1 VTSSSSRFAGETAI
15 VTGASRGIGAA
26 IAQRLGADGANL
38 CLVAAPEDRDELEA
52 HAEKLRGS
60 GVDVITLAADVSDP
74 ATAQTAVAR
83 VAERGAVARLLASN
97 AGIAYFEDALDT
109 PIEHLDRTLAV
120 NVRGMFAMC
129 LEAARA
135 MKTAGGGA
143 IVCTASTA
151 SFMGEE
157 RQVTYNV
164 SKGAVAAMARSFAI
178 DLARHNIRVNAVAPG
193 WTRTAATRDFLL
205 DEAQWAKDR
214 AHIPLDRMAEPD
226 EIAHAVA
233 FLLSREASYVT
244 GSLFVVDGGMTAGFR
259 QSDWDAVAIPVTP
272 RVPPAAD
279 A

>member
-1 VTSSSSRFAGETAI
+1 MRFAGETAI

-26 IAQRLGADGANL
+26 IARRLAEDAANL

-52 HAEKLRGS
+52 HAETLRSS
-60 GVDVITLAADVSDP
+60 GVDVIALAEDVADP
-74 ATAQTAVAR
+74 ATARTAVAM
-83 VAERGAVARLLASN
+83 VAERGGVARLLASN
-97 AGIAYFEDALDT
+97 AGIAYFEDVLDT
-109 PIEHLDRTLAV
+109 PIEHLDRTWAV

-135 MKTAGGGA
+135 MRAAGGGA

-164 SKGAVAAMARSFAI
+164 SKGAVAAMARSFAV

-193 WTRTAATRDFLL
+193 WTRTSATATWLD

-214 AHIPLDRMAEPD
+214 AHIPLDRMAEPE
-226 EIAHAVA
+226 EIANAVA

-259 QSDWDAVAIPVTP
+259 QSDWDAVPVPIAP
-272 RVPPAAD
+272 RAPRGD
-279 A
+279 DD